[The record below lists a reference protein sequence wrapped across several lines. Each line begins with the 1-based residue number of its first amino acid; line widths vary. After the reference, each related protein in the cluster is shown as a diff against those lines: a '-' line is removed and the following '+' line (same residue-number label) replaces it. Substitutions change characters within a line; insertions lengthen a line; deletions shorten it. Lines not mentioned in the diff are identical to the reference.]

1 MTKGVSQN
9 KLTVFLLDMQLQVL
23 SSGVMNRQERR
34 EILSAV
40 SQRFTLV
47 DPYLTEP
54 SRRVWAAAEALAIG
68 PHGNA
73 IVAEATGISRTTIR
87 KARVALAQASPA
99 PFQRQRRS
107 GGGRKQLV
115 EIDATL
121 LDDLDRL
128 IDPVTR
134 GDPESPLR
142 WTCKSTYHL
151 AEALQQQG
159 HAISQRTVY
168 RLLDTLGYSLQSNR
182 KTEEGADHAD
192 RDAQFQFIYRQVKRF
207 QRQGQPVI
215 SVDTKKKE
223 NIGNFAQEGQEWE
236 QQGQP
241 RRTKTHDFRSKGEYK
256 ASPYG
261 IYDPTQDEGWVNVG
275 ISRDTAQ
282 FAVASIRGWWT
293 KMGRERYP
301 QAEEFLITADAGGS
315 NGYRTR
321 LWKVELQKLADEL
334 GLSISVCHF
343 PPGTSKWNKIEHRL
357 FSFISKNWRG
367 RPLDSLATIVN
378 LLSHTTTET
387 GLYVE
392 ASLDYVTY
400 AKGIKVT
407 DAEMDELNLKRDKF
421 HGEWNYRLSPRI

>member
-1 MTKGVSQN
+1 
-9 KLTVFLLDMQLQVL
+9 
-23 SSGVMNRQERR
+23 MNRQERR

-40 SQRFTLV
+40 RQRFTTV
-47 DPYLTEP
+47 DPYLTEQ
-54 SRRVWAAAEALAIG
+54 SRRVWAAAEAVAIG
-68 PHGNA
+68 TRGNA

-87 KARVALAQASPA
+87 KARAALGPPGPPPSE
-99 PFQRQRRS
+99 RQRRA

-115 EIDATL
+115 EGDPSL

-168 RLLDTLGYSLQSNR
+168 RLLDTMGYSLQRNH
-182 KTEEGADHAD
+182 KAEEGADHVD

-223 NIGNFAQEGQEWE
+223 NIGNFSQSGQEWE
-236 QQGQP
+236 PQGQP

-275 ISRDTAQ
+275 ISHDTAQ
-282 FAVASIRGWWT
+282 FAVASIRGWWM

-301 QAEEFLITADAGGS
+301 EAEELLITADAGGS

-321 LWKVELQKLADEL
+321 LWKVQLQQLADAL
-334 GLSISVCHF
+334 QLTISVCHF

-367 RPLDSLATIVN
+367 RPLDSLATVVN
-378 LLSHTTTET
+378 LISHTTTEA

-392 ASLDYVTY
+392 ASLDYTTY
-400 AKGIKVT
+400 EKGLKVS
-407 DAEMDELNLKRDKF
+407 DAEMDELSLKRQKF
-421 HGEWNYRLSPRI
+421 HGEWNYRLSPRN